1 MVFIETQSFSLVL
14 SSSFRAFRAQGRKV
28 ASWEATVRFFVAI
41 YFVDNKG
48 LLVTSY
54 SSSNLTLARTFKI

>member
-1 MVFIETQSFSLVL
+1 MVFIGAQSFSLFL

-41 YFVDNKG
+41 YFVNKKG
-48 LLVTSY
+48 LLMT
-54 SSSNLTLARTFKI
+54 TLVQI